1 MNSVLWVNGLWWVNS
16 VLRVNGM
23 LRVNVLCCEWTVCY
37 EWTVRYVWPAM
48 TEWRVTGV
56 RGGVCCRATQ
66 GDDHL
71 RDEVGYLQQDA
82 LDGEV
87 ELPVVLADAALVESE
102 ELGRALPTPADLI
115 QVTRQSRPRRYTS
128 HTWQL
133 TTHRRGRRASQAYS
147 QPEVTSFSN

>member
-1 MNSVLWVNGLWWVNS
+1 M
-16 VLRVNGM
+16 
-23 LRVNVLCCEWTVCY
+23 
-37 EWTVRYVWPAM
+37 
-48 TEWRVTGV
+48 
-56 RGGVCCRATQ
+56 Q

-115 QVTRQSRPRRYTS
+115 QVTRHSRPRRYT
-128 HTWQL
+128 TD
-133 TTHRRGRRASQAYS
+133 T
-147 QPEVTSFSN
+147 